1 MVKRMLGFLAAVAVV
16 VCAGR
21 VWLGTGAGPAGA
33 ATGTAAGTVAA
44 GERAVT
50 GTAGTT
56 GGAAGG
62 SGASSGTASA
72 ADLVTEALYNPAEP
86 HAAPIPQDALRL
98 RIIANS
104 DSPQDQALKRE
115 VRDALVVQ
123 VAKLVAGSKD
133 ATEARQRVEAALPD
147 IQRTAVDVARHH
159 GYSYPVRADV
169 GVVPFP
175 TKMYGNQVYPAGNYE
190 ALRITLGAG
199 QGQNWWCVL
208 FPPLCFVDIADGDAV
223 PNTGEFPDL
232 PPLEVIDMPTMDGG
246 TAQVQVRLASL
257 DYGEELWRLVKNRI
271 DGVDLG

>member
-1 MVKRMLGFLAAVAVV
+1 MVRRIFGFLAVVAVV
-16 VCAGR
+16 VCACR
-21 VWLGTGAGPAGA
+21 AWLGAGEATPGA
-33 ATGTAAGTVAA
+33 ATGTT
-44 GERAVT
+44 
-50 GTAGTT
+50 
-56 GGAAGG
+56 
-62 SGASSGTASA
+62 A
-72 ADLVTEALYNPAEP
+72 ADLVTSALYNPAEP

-98 RIIANS
+98 RILANS

-115 VRDALVVQ
+115 VRDAVVVQ
-123 VAKLVAGSKD
+123 VARLVAGSKD
-133 ATEARQRVEAALPD
+133 AAEARQRVQAALPD
-147 IQRTAVDVARHH
+147 IQRTAADVARQH
-159 GYSYPVRADV
+159 GYGYPVRADV

-175 TKMYGNQVYPAGNYE
+175 TKLYGNQVYPAGNYE

-257 DYGEELWRLVKNRI
+257 DYGEELWRWVKNRM
-271 DGVDLG
+271 DGVALG